1 MASGGPKTTAGKARS
16 ARNALR
22 HALSIP
28 VCKRPSLS
36 IQTEEIALKIA
47 GPDPDEA
54 LLDRARAV
62 AEAQVD
68 LKRVRARRNTLVS
81 ELLAHPEYQPLP
93 AYKSQVRKM
102 RTIDRIE
109 GALGT
114 SFDFDVIEPLIELEP
129 LKSDQKFATAIEA
142 RTRELSALD
151 RYERRAISKRKSAI
165 PNGKCA
171 HHTSQSCRAAIRR
184 PYSRRA
190 AFPSPRA
197 GRRKRSWTKSTR
209 QMASKHA

>member
-68 LKRVRARRNTLVS
+68 LKRVRARRNTLVA

-165 PNGKCA
+165 R
-171 HHTSQSCRAAIRR
+171 SFDS
-184 PYSRRA
+184 
-190 AFPSPRA
+190 AFIA
-197 GRRKRSWTKSTR
+197 G
-209 QMASKHA
+209 Q